1 MVEFYRETEF
11 KETPVGNIPKEWRI
25 ARLKDILKEVDL
37 RGKNIRDA
45 EKLPILSLT
54 KDFGL
59 IPQEQRFH
67 KRVAADDTSNYKVVK
82 RGWLV
87 YNPYVIWEGAICV
100 LRDIEMG
107 LVSPVYP
114 VWEPT
119 ADVDYRFLYY
129 LIRTKRMLSTFFR
142 LASGV
147 VQRRRSLKKKD
158 FLEILIPLPP
168 LEEQK
173 LIARVLYSMDEAIQA
188 VDASIAKWERLK
200 RGLMQELLTKGIG
213 HKEFK
218 EETEIGKIPKDWEIV
233 ELKDKAHVKEGIYGK
248 RSSSG
253 DIIQLKA
260 DSIEDDGRINP
271 NAYALIS
278 VDRDISKYLLKPGD
292 ILLSNRNSKD
302 LVGKVAIYRGEF
314 DRCVFSNL
322 LTRIRVYSAD
332 LLPDWLL
339 YVLMKMRQDGI
350 LRALGTRAVNQVLL
364 RKGVVEKLKIPL
376 PPLKEQKRI
385 VKILSSVDAVLEE
398 KRRKKAKLE
407 RMKKAVMDLLL
418 TGKVRVR
425 A

>member
-1 MVEFYRETEF
+1 VVEFYRETEF
-11 KETPVGNIPKEWRI
+11 KEETGIGRIPKDWRI
-25 ARLKDILKEVDL
+25 VRFKNILKEVDL
-37 RGKNIRDA
+37 RGKDIGDA
-45 EKLPILSLT
+45 EKLPVLSLT

-119 ADVDYRFLYY
+119 ADVDYHFLHY

-142 LASGV
+142 LATGV

-173 LIARVLYSMDEAIQA
+173 LIARILYSMDGAIQA

-200 RGLMQELLTKGIG
+200 KGLMQELLTKGIG

-218 EETEIGKIPKDWEIV
+218 ETEIGRIPASWDVV
-233 ELKDKAHVKEGIYGK
+233 ELKEIAEELYYGLTAKAVEKDTGLRMLRTTDIKDYSVNWSTLPFCEITDKRHY
-248 RSSSG
+248 
-253 DIIQLKA
+253 
-260 DSIEDDGRINP
+260 
-271 NAYALIS
+271 
-278 VDRDISKYLLKPGD
+278 DISRY
-292 ILLSNRNSKD
+292 
-302 LVGKVAIYRGEF
+302 
-314 DRCVFSNL
+314 
-322 LTRIRVYSAD
+322 
-332 LLPDWLL
+332 
-339 YVLMKMRQDGI
+339 
-350 LRALGTRAVNQVLL
+350 LL
-364 RKGVVEKLKIPL
+364 RKGDIIVARAGTVGVSVLVEEDFNDVIFGSYLIKVKLKPEANPKFIHYFFQSRPYWQHIQRAQGSTLKNINLPLLKSLKIPL
-376 PPLKEQKRI
+376 PPLEEQKRI
-385 VKILSSVDAVLEE
+385 TEILSSVDAVLGE
-398 KRRKKAKLE
+398 KKRKKARLE
-407 RMKKAVMDLLL
+407 RVKKALMDLLL

>member
-11 KETPVGNIPKEWRI
+11 KEETGIGRIPKDWRI
-25 ARLKDILKEVDL
+25 VRFKNILKEVDL
-37 RGKNIRDA
+37 RGKDIGDA
-45 EKLPILSLT
+45 EKLPVLSLT

-119 ADVDYRFLYY
+119 ADVDYHFLHY

-142 LASGV
+142 LATGV

-173 LIARVLYSMDEAIQA
+173 LIARILYSMDEAIRA
-188 VDASIAKWERLK
+188 VDDSIAKWERLK
-200 RGLMQELLTKGIG
+200 KGLMQELLTKGIG

-218 EETEIGKIPKDWEIV
+218 EEAGIGRIPASWKAARLIDVADYINGYPFSTKDW
-233 ELKDKAHVKEGIYGK
+233 KDHGLPIIRIQNLNDPDAEFNYFD
-248 RSSSG
+248 G
-253 DIIQLKA
+253 DI
-260 DSIEDDGRINP
+260 D
-271 NAYALIS
+271 
-278 VDRDISKYLLKPGD
+278 SKYIVNDGD
-292 ILLSNRNSKD
+292 ILFSWSGSIGVYLWNR
-302 LVGKVAIYRGEF
+302 GKAVLNQHIFKVIPRQGVDRIYLYYALHMAVEQLKRRVHGSTMKHFRRGE
-314 DRCVFSNL
+314 
-322 LTRIRVYSAD
+322 
-332 LLPDWLL
+332 
-339 YVLMKMRQDGI
+339 
-350 LRALGTRAVNQVLL
+350 
-364 RKGVVEKLKIPL
+364 LKTTYIPL
-376 PPLKEQKRI
+376 PPLEEQKRI
-385 VKILSSVDAVLEE
+385 AKILSSVDAVIEE
-398 KRRKKAKLE
+398 KRRKKARLE
-407 RMKKAVMDLLL
+407 RMKKALMNLLL
-418 TGKVRVR
+418 TGKIRVR
-425 A
+425 SD